1 MTMTTETLQRIIDA
15 TPFRPFVIRTADSRE
30 ILVPHPDFIAQA
42 PDTRTVMVSQSDNSF
57 EVIDLSLIDSLKVI
71 QPETSAH

>member
-1 MTMTTETLQRIIDA
+1 
-15 TPFRPFVIRTADSRE
+15 
-30 ILVPHPDFIAQA
+30 
-42 PDTRTVMVSQSDNSF
+42 VSQSDNSF